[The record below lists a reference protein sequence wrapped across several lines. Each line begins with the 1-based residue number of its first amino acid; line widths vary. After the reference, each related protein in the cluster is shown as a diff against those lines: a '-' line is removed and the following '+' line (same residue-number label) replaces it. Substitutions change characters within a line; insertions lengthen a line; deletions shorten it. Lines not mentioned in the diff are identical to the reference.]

1 MHASLYVAYIISVN
15 QNKHYFEIFTVILDP
30 TVDGKQE
37 EQPELPLSKTGNSD
51 FFYLNFLLTFLLV
64 FLFVV

>member
-1 MHASLYVAYIISVN
+1 MMLDVRAYFITS
-15 QNKHYFEIFTVILDP
+15 KFTVILDP

-37 EQPELPLSKTGNSD
+37 EQPELPLSKTGYSD
-51 FFYLNFLLTFLLV
+51 FFDLNFLLTFLLV

>member
-1 MHASLYVAYIISVN
+1 MMLDVRAYFITS
-15 QNKHYFEIFTVILDP
+15 KFTVILDP
-30 TVDGKQE
+30 TADGKQE

-51 FFYLNFLLTFLLV
+51 FFDLNFLLTFLLV